1 MMIDLKS
8 SVLYVL
14 VDWRLSVA
22 FFRADLRCSAAMGMM
37 AMATTTQH
45 TSGNTQVAASDI

>member
-22 FFRADLRCSAAMGMM
+22 FFFFFFGL
-37 AMATTTQH
+37 
-45 TSGNTQVAASDI
+45 I